1 MKENIAT
8 IPLMDAFGANDECP
22 FCYLEREAEQ
32 HAISFIL
39 GSAYMEDDIREKTD
53 ATGFCRHHFKM
64 MYDYGN
70 RLGNALIL
78 STHIRKL
85 NQELT
90 AEMKNFTPGKS
101 SLLKR
106 IKRTNVPDSSNT
118 QTALGA
124 WIHEKETS
132 CYVCDHFKQIYGRY
146 LDTFFDLYKKNDE
159 FRSLFENSKGFC
171 LPHFADLIETAEVKL
186 NDAQKQDF
194 YPKAFT
200 LMQEN
205 MERLQKEVSWFVEK
219 NDYRNKDK
227 DWGSSADSIQ
237 RGMQK
242 CAGGYPADEIFKAK
256 L

>member
-8 IPLMDAFGANDECP
+8 IPLMDAFHAEDECP
-22 FCYLEREAEQ
+22 FCFLERKAEQ

-39 GSAYMEDDIREKTD
+39 GSAYMEDDIREQTD
-53 ATGFCRHHFKM
+53 AIGFCRHHFKM

-78 STHIRKL
+78 STHLKKL
-85 NQELT
+85 NQEL
-90 AEMKNFTPGKS
+90 AKEMKGFTPGKS
-101 SLLKR
+101 SLMSR
-106 IKRTNVPDSSNT
+106 IKKTDATADPAPS
-118 QTALGA
+118 TALGA
-124 WIHEKETS
+124 WIDRKVHS

-146 LDTFFDLYKKNDE
+146 LDTFFDLYKKDPE
-159 FRSLFENSKGFC
+159 FRALANESKGFC
-171 LPHFADLIETAEVKL
+171 LPHFKDLVETAENKL
-186 NDAQKQDF
+186 NDEQKKDF
-194 YPKAFT
+194 YPAAFS
-200 LMQEN
+200 LMQKN
-205 MERLQKEVSWFVEK
+205 MERLQKEVAWFVEK

-227 DWGSSADSIQ
+227 DWGNSADSIQ